1 MGRDDDDER
10 DDDID
15 DGAKTPLNML
25 IQKKLLL
32 HTLHSINEIIILL
45 HCCFY
50 CSVGTTIAYMPI
62 VFNYDYYLNKY
73 SLNNIP

>member
-32 HTLHSINEIIILL
+32 HTLAQ
-45 HCCFY
+45 Y
-50 CSVGTTIAYMPI
+50 
-62 VFNYDYYLNKY
+62 K
-73 SLNNIP
+73 